1 MNQPHRL
8 LYRQTGFPV
17 LQNRLFSSREAALN
31 CATGDICLVQDC
43 HTGLVRNAAFDSTL
57 LEYDGSYHN
66 EQEYSAAFQT
76 HLTSVADLVERFLGK
91 ARLVEVGCGKGYF
104 LELLTARG
112 SQVTGFDPTYDG
124 DSPLVHK
131 SFVEPSISLAAE
143 GVILRHVLE
152 HVPDPV
158 GFLNSLRNANG
169 GRGRIYIEV
178 PCFDWICGNRAWFDI
193 FYEHVNYFRL
203 EDFARLFSDVVMAG
217 RLFGDQYLFCVAELE
232 SLRTPVLSGWTQ
244 VHMPFDFGSP
254 EQWASSG
261 GSCGMEKREA
271 VWGCASKGVIF
282 SLLRERAGAPI
293 DVAIDINP
301 KKHGMFLP
309 GSGLEVLPPARGL
322 AELPPGSTIY
332 VMNPMYAHEIEAEG
346 GDAYQYV
353 CLSPLSQS

>member
-1 MNQPHRL
+1 MDRPHRA
-8 LYRQTGFPV
+8 LYRQARFPV

-43 HTGLVRNAAFDSTL
+43 HTGLVRNTAFDSTL
-57 LEYDGSYHN
+57 LEYDASYHN
-66 EQEYSAAFQT
+66 EQEHSAAFQE
-76 HLTSVADLVERFLGK
+76 HLAAVADLIERFLGK
-91 ARLVEVGCGKGYF
+91 EQLVEVGCGKGYF

-112 SQVTGFDPTYDG
+112 SQVTGFDPTYEG
-124 DSPLVHK
+124 VNPRVHK
-131 SFVEPSISLAAE
+131 SFVEPSTSLVAQ

-158 GFLNSLRNANG
+158 AFLKHIRNANH
-169 GRGRIYIEV
+169 GRGLIYIEV
-178 PCFDWICGNRAWFDI
+178 PCFDWICRNRAWFDI

-203 EDFARLFSDVVMAG
+203 EDFERMFAGVVMAG
-217 RLFGDQYLFCVAELE
+217 RLFGDQYLFCVAELA
-232 SLRTPVLSGWTQ
+232 SLRTPVQSGWTQ
-244 VHMPFDFGSP
+244 VHMPSDFAPP
-254 EQWASSG
+254 EQWASFG
-261 GSCGMEKREA
+261 GPIGAEKREA

-332 VMNPMYAHEIEAEG
+332 VMNPMYAREIEAQG
-346 GDAYQYV
+346 GDRYEYV
-353 CLSPLSQS
+353 CLSPLSRS